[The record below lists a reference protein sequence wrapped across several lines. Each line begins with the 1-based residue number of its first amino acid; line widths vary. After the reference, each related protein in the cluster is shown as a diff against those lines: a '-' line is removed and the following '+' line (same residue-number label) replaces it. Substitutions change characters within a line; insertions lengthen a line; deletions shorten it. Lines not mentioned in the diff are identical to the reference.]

1 VTNPVGAGPSVFH
14 PSSPEA
20 HAIADLFGVTLG
32 ICAVIFAVVLALVA
46 YSLLRFRDREDGKEP
61 AQVHGNTRL
70 EVAWTVAPF
79 LVLVG
84 IFALTLRAARA
95 SDPPADRDPDIVVVA
110 HQWWWEARYPATGA
124 VTANEIHIPVGR
136 PVLIRLEAADVVHD
150 FWVPELGRK
159 IDAVPGHPN
168 NLWMEA
174 SAPGAYQ
181 GACAEYCGAQH
192 AWMRILVVAEEVG
205 QFEAWQAHEASP
217 AAAPTDARAAH
228 GAQIFRDLTC
238 VKCHSVTMGTSP
250 PNPVGGASEGARI
263 APDLTHLASRRTLA
277 AGAVDENTP
286 ATLAG
291 WLKNP
296 DDFKP
301 GSHMPNLRL
310 SDAQVNDLVTYFET
324 LR

>member
-1 VTNPVGAGPSVFH
+1 MTNPVGDVPSVFR

-32 ICAVIFAVVLALVA
+32 ICAVIFALVLALIV
-46 YSLLRFRDREDGKEP
+46 YSLLRFRHREGDQEP
-61 AQVHGNTRL
+61 EQIHGNPRL

-84 IFALTLRAARA
+84 IFALTLRAVGA
-95 SDPPADRDPDIVVVA
+95 SDPPVDRDPDIVVTG

-136 PVLIRLEAADVVHD
+136 RVLVRLEAADVVHD

-168 NLWMEA
+168 HLWIEA
-174 SAPGAYQ
+174 SAPGTYP

-192 AWMRILVVAEEVG
+192 AWMRILVVAEEPA

-217 AAAPTDARAAH
+217 APKPADARAAE
-228 GAQIFRDLTC
+228 GARIFRDLTC
-238 VKCHSVTMGTSP
+238 VKCHAIGGT
-250 PNPVGGASEGARI
+250 GADARV
-263 APDLTHLASRRTLA
+263 APDLTHIASRRTLA

-286 ATLAG
+286 ANLAR
-291 WLKNP
+291 WLHDP

>member
-1 VTNPVGAGPSVFH
+1 VTNPDGAVPSVFR

-32 ICAVIFAVVLALVA
+32 ICAVIFALVLALVA
-46 YSLLRFRDREDGKEP
+46 YSLLRFRRRDGDDAEP
-61 AQVHGNTRL
+61 EQVHGNARL

-84 IFALTLRAARA
+84 ILALTARA
-95 SDPPADRDPDIVVVA
+95 MHTSDPPVDRDPDIVVIG
-110 HQWWWEARYPATGA
+110 HQWWWEARYPAAGA
-124 VTANEIHIPVGR
+124 YTANEIHIPVGKR
-136 PVLIRLEAADVVHD
+136 VLVRLESADVVHD

-168 NLWMEA
+168 HLWLEA

-192 AWMRILVVAEEVG
+192 AWMRILVIADEPAKF
-205 QFEAWQAHEASP
+205 QLWLANEASP
-217 AAAPTDARAAH
+217 ALQSVGEQAAR
-228 GAQIFRDLTC
+228 GAEVFHDLTC
-238 VKCHSVTMGTSP
+238 VKCHAIGGT
-250 PNPVGGASEGARI
+250 GADARV
-263 APDLTHLASRRTLA
+263 APDLTHIASRRTLA

-286 ATLAG
+286 ANLAG

-296 DDFKP
+296 DYSKP